1 MTTRNIACIRRNF
14 LFIEILLKSSGEE
27 GEILKVKDHG
37 HPRWQPAWSLLIV
50 SLLLLGLMIWNVTMV
65 QSKILHRAEK
75 NYQQEQ
81 TIKISA
87 GIEGVNQAS
96 EKLAL
101 KVVSNAKLM
110 EAFKERDKA
119 QMNKILQ
126 PTFNQWKQSNGV
138 TELSLTNQE
147 GQAIW
152 SSAADINFADDMSYQ
167 RIIGKSLRQKN
178 VISALD
184 SSENKD
190 LLVTTMPIF
199 IDGEYA
205 GLCKVGVSMSW
216 LGSKLQKS
224 GPSQFAIFQLNG
236 IESTLL
242 WSNKKVQPSLNT
254 ADIKKLHDGK
264 TISGSLNRSTGLLV
278 VPLQDIDGIT
288 VAYVQNTFSLREFL
302 AAKVMNY
309 SLLLLA
315 FLFVVLANYVCGRG
329 RFDHNE
335 DMGASI
341 ARIEKVAFS
350 IDANKPQKNSQQ
362 EE

>member
-1 MTTRNIACIRRNF
+1 LYSSK
-14 LFIEILLKSSGEE
+14 LFIYKEVLLKSSGEE
-27 GEILKVKDHG
+27 GEILKAQDNG
-37 HPRWQPAWSLLIV
+37 HSRWQPVWSLLIV

-81 TIKISA
+81 TKKISA
-87 GIEGVNQAS
+87 GIEGVNQEA

-101 KVVSNAKLM
+101 KVVGNDRLM
-110 EAFKERDKA
+110 VAFKERDQA

-138 TELSLTNQE
+138 EELSLTNQE

-167 RIIGKSLRQKN
+167 RIIGKSLWQKT
-178 VISALD
+178 VVSALD
-184 SSENKD
+184 SSENND
-190 LLVTTMPIF
+190 LLVTTAPIF

-224 GPSQFAIFQLNG
+224 GTSQFAIFQLNG

-264 TISGSLNRSTGLLV
+264 TISGSIDRSTGLLV
-278 VPLQDIDGIT
+278 IPLQDIDGIT
-288 VAYVQNTFSLREFL
+288 VAYVQNKYSLREFL
-302 AAKVMNY
+302 EAEIMNY
-309 SLLLLA
+309 SLLLLV
-315 FLFVVLANYVCGRG
+315 FLFAVLANYVCGRG
-329 RFDHNE
+329 RFD
-335 DMGASI
+335 DDDDLG
-341 ARIEKVAFS
+341 ARIAKINKVAFS